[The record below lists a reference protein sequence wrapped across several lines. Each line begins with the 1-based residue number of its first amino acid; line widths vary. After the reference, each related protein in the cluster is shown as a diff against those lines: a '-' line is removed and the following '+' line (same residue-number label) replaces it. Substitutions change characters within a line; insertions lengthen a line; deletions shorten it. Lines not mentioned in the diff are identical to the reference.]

1 MQNLANVFMDGN
13 LVADPE
19 VKQLKSNRIVTA
31 FRVAVSHDFNSSRD
45 DRKFVSY
52 FQVEC
57 WEKLA
62 ENCGRFL
69 KKGDHVTLMGELRQD
84 RWQDPDGRTHSIVK
98 IVARYV
104 RFDSLGRAR
113 GAKPD
118 AGESMGDADSAHAD
132 ESTRAEEA
140 AA

>member
-19 VKQLKSNRIVTA
+19 VKHLKSNRVVTA
-31 FRVAVSHDFNSSRD
+31 FRVAVNHDYNASRD

-62 ENCGRFL
+62 ENCARFL
-69 KKGDHVTLMGELRQD
+69 KKGDHVTLTGELRQD
-84 RWQDPDGRTHSIVK
+84 RWQDGEGRTHSIVK

-104 RFDSLGRAR
+104 RFDSVGRSR
-113 GAKPD
+113 ETKPD
-118 AGESMGDADSAHAD
+118 GAESVP
-132 ESTRAEEA
+132 AEEA